1 MRDGD
6 ATLRRMNNSDA
17 EIARE
22 AVLRTF
28 RWVNGDA
35 SFTPV
40 FMDADALRA
49 LGPGL
54 VEPFRQ
60 EGITTVVSPEARGF
74 IVGALCAT
82 TLGVGFL
89 AARKAGF
96 PRPEDRIR
104 VESQPD
110 WRGRRVELTLARVL
124 TPGDRVLLVDDWIET
139 GSQATAIADAITQMG
154 STLAGMAVIVDQ
166 APDHIRHALNV
177 VGLLRRDELPPG
189 G

>member
-1 MRDGD
+1 
-6 ATLRRMNNSDA
+6 MNNCDA

-28 RWVNGDA
+28 RSVNGDA

-40 FMDADALRA
+40 FMDADALRS

-54 VEPFRQ
+54 VEPFRKD
-60 EGITTVVSPEARGF
+60 GITTVVSPEARGF
-74 IVGALCAT
+74 ILGALWAA

-89 AARKAGF
+89 PARKVGF
-96 PRPEDRIR
+96 PRTEDLIR
-104 VESQPD
+104 VESQSD
-110 WRGRRVELTLARVL
+110 WRGRRVEFTLARVL
-124 TPGDRVLLVDDWIET
+124 TRRDRVLLADDWIET
-139 GSQATAIADAITQMG
+139 GSQATAIADAITRMG
-154 STLAGMAVIVDQ
+154 ASLESTSVIVDQ
-166 APDHIRHALNV
+166 APDHVRDALNV